1 MTTTALSTSASNE
14 VLDRIV
20 TRGDISQLTPTDRLV
35 YYRSMCERIGVDPL
49 TQPFQFLT
57 LSGKQVLYA
66 TKSCTEQLR
75 VIHGISVT
83 DLSTS
88 TTGDVFVVVAKVVNA
103 KGRID
108 CATGAVSIANLK
120 GDQLA
125 NALMKAETKAKR
137 RATLSISGLGMLDE
151 SEIETIAGA
160 RIEPMPVAP
169 VASTPRV
176 EQMGAILDAGVESFT
191 PTSVGVKVK
200 NAKAKLEP
208 KKPTIP
214 NDALL
219 VHRSCVVEHV
229 ATKSAVG
236 QNGKPYTQH
245 KIEWICDGAQYDGK
259 TYSATIEETA
269 TRAKKDRDL
278 VDIRYTIGQFG
289 KVVETMTVLATSSA
303 KEVSSDEDPF

>member
-88 TTGDVFVVVAKVVNA
+88 TTGDVFVVVAKVQNA

-108 CATGAVSIANLK
+108 LS
-120 GDQLA
+120 
-125 NALMKAETKAKR
+125 MPPSTK
-137 RATLSISGLGMLDE
+137 
-151 SEIETIAGA
+151 
-160 RIEPMPVAP
+160 
-169 VASTPRV
+169 
-176 EQMGAILDAGVESFT
+176 
-191 PTSVGVKVK
+191 
-200 NAKAKLEP
+200 
-208 KKPTIP
+208 
-214 NDALL
+214 
-219 VHRSCVVEHV
+219 
-229 ATKSAVG
+229 
-236 QNGKPYTQH
+236 
-245 KIEWICDGAQYDGK
+245 
-259 TYSATIEETA
+259 
-269 TRAKKDRDL
+269 
-278 VDIRYTIGQFG
+278 
-289 KVVETMTVLATSSA
+289 
-303 KEVSSDEDPF
+303 